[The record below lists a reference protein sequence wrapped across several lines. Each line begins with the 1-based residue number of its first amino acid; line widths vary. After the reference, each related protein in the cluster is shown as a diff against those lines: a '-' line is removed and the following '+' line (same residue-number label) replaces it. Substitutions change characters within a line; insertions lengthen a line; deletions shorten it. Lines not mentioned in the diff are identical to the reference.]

1 MGTVGRAESDADM
14 TNGNGNGRETNG
26 GAPLPMS
33 AGQFAA
39 YIERRL
45 SLEDAIEVLGR
56 EEMQLRLR
64 VNGAEMIAGL
74 DNFYSA
80 YARDPSQ
87 LDTIARN
94 FVATTLGLAPN
105 REIDDFAELAGRIC
119 PMLKPIELLV
129 TVRERKLPML
139 AYREFL
145 AQLIITYVI
154 DEQRSVT
161 FINDDHLE
169 RWGVDVA
176 AIHDQAIANLRRRT
190 HDQIDYVTAGEGE
203 QRLFIFNSGDGYDA
217 TRLLLSD
224 VLATWARALPGNL
237 VIGIPNRDFLIG
249 FSDANAEILERIAQQ
264 IQADAAGR
272 EYGLTDQL
280 FTLQSGEVREYE
292 WE

>member
-1 MGTVGRAESDADM
+1 M
-14 TNGNGNGRETNG
+14 TTSSGNGHSADG
-26 GAPLPMS
+26 GAPSTMS
-33 AGQFAA
+33 AAQFAA

-56 EEMQLRLR
+56 EGMQLRLR
-64 VNGAEMIAGL
+64 INGVEMTADL
-74 DNFYSA
+74 RNFYNA
-80 YARDPSQ
+80 YTHDPSGI
-87 LDTIARN
+87 DTIARN
-94 FVATTLGLAPN
+94 FVATTLGLAPD
-105 REIDDFAELAGRIC
+105 REVSDFAALAERIC

-161 FINDDHLE
+161 FINEDHLE
-169 RWGVDVA
+169 RWGVGIA
-176 AIHDQAIANLRRRT
+176 EIHERAIANLRRRT
-190 HDQIDYVTAGEGE
+190 LERVDYVTAGEGA
-203 QRLFIFNSGDGYDA
+203 QRLYIFNSGDGYDA

-249 FSDANAEILERIAQQ
+249 FSDANPEILERIAQQ
-264 IQADAAGR
+264 IQADAASR
-272 EYGLTDQL
+272 EYGLTEQL
-280 FTLQSGEVREYE
+280 FTLESGEVREYE